1 MKLDRHSYLKS
12 YTDSVMGNWSYSYD
26 NLNRLIG
33 GSAASGPYSASPPS
47 SWSYDPF
54 GNRTSGVTPVSSA
67 YASYALPNNQIT
79 GGLVQY
85 DAAGNVISDTST
97 GNSYLYD
104 GEGRNSTPRMKTY
117 PFTPVSNDRSL
128 GTPSPWGPRFCAVLN
143 AALPSMST
151 EIP

>member
-1 MKLDRHSYLKS
+1 MGAPGLDFEMWETTNLNRHSYRKS

-54 GNRTSGVTPVSSA
+54 GNRTSGVTPVSNV
-67 YASYALPNNQIT
+67 YASYTLPNNQIT

-85 DAAGNVISDTST
+85 DAAGNVISD
-97 GNSYLYD
+97 G
-104 GEGRNSTPRMKTY
+104 GWPI
-117 PFTPVSNDRSL
+117 L
-128 GTPSPWGPRFCAVLN
+128 GSFFDSRVGDHKPQLG
-143 AALPSMST
+143 
-151 EIP
+151 